1 MKKDEITRVRLLS
14 LAVLMALSLFILL
27 VPIGSNEF
35 GQIISKMN
43 NNALNIP
50 ESQNS
55 VYNLYYYTGF
65 NVVYQLFFSL
75 TILFTAM
82 SVAGILLRIGN
93 TGIAAFV
100 SAILNLL
107 TGMLLLFARI
117 WESSVSMHAMID
129 SVYLDG
135 VVKEQI
141 ETTQLLDKVPVLY
154 ILLIVLGILE
164 LLMVKS
170 SGIMRIKMFTKNKK
184 TNAVN
189 YLVPALIIYVWAGF
203 IRQDILSVIIR
214 NGDSQ
219 RMTVN
224 EYLTGYYIGNKIFFN
239 WSWMIML
246 LLATI
251 ICIIIQSGVIK
262 GLSGRAGMLAG
273 IGIPALVTIIQ
284 SVIYAFNPPALFGY
298 LTLDISL
305 CDMTDNAFYMY
316 LVTFCVSMTAAYILI
331 YLVISG
337 LLDMRKLAG
346 IFVINVIISVILM
359 IIVSG
364 KSSLAI
370 QYMPWIV
377 ADCVSVILAFIC
389 VAVKP
394 VNKKRAELCGG
405 PKKSDFL
412 GHRMIKF

>member
-1 MKKDEITRVRLLS
+1 MKKDEITMVRLLS
-14 LAVLMALSLFILL
+14 LAILMALSLFILL

-82 SVAGILLRIGN
+82 SVAGILLRVGN

-141 ETTQLLDKVPVLY
+141 KTTQLLDKVPVLY

-273 IGIPALVTIIQ
+273 IGIPALVTIIP

-316 LVTFCVSMTAAYILI
+316 LVTFCVSMTAAFILI

-337 LLDMRKLAG
+337 ILDMRKLEF
-346 IFVINVIISVILM
+346 IFIINVVISVVLM

-377 ADCVSVILAFIC
+377 ADCASVILAVVSI
-389 VAVKP
+389 ALKP
-394 VNKKRAELCGG
+394 VNK
-405 PKKSDFL
+405 
-412 GHRMIKF
+412 

>member
-1 MKKDEITRVRLLS
+1 MKKDEITMVRLLS
-14 LAVLMALSLFILL
+14 LAILMALSLFILL

-100 SAILNLL
+100 STILNLL

-141 ETTQLLDKVPVLY
+141 KTTQLLDKVPVLY

-170 SGIMRIKMFTKNKK
+170 SGIMRIKMFAKNKK

-273 IGIPALVTIIQ
+273 IGIPALVTIIP

-316 LVTFCVSMTAAYILI
+316 LVTFCVSMTAAFILI

-337 LLDMRKLAG
+337 ILDMRKLAF
-346 IFVINVIISVILM
+346 IFVINVVISVVLM

-377 ADCVSVILAFIC
+377 ADCASVILAVVSI
-389 VAVKP
+389 ALKP
-394 VNKKRAELCGG
+394 VNK
-405 PKKSDFL
+405 
-412 GHRMIKF
+412 

>member
-1 MKKDEITRVRLLS
+1 MKKDEITMVRLLS

-82 SVAGILLRIGN
+82 SVAGILLRTGN
-93 TGIAAFV
+93 TGIVTFV

-117 WESSVSMHAMID
+117 WESSVSMHVMID

-170 SGIMRIKMFTKNKK
+170 SGIMRIKMFAKNKK

-219 RMTVN
+219 RMTIK
-224 EYLTGYYIGNKIFFN
+224 EYLTAYYIGNKIFFN

-246 LLATI
+246 LIATI
-251 ICIIIQSGVIK
+251 LCIIIQSGVIK

-273 IGIPALVTIIQ
+273 IGIPALVTIIP

-316 LVTFCVSMTAAYILI
+316 LVTFCVSMTAAFILI

-337 LLDMRKLAG
+337 ILDMRKLAF
-346 IFVINVIISVILM
+346 IFIINVVISVVLM

-377 ADCVSVILAFIC
+377 ADCASVILAVVSI
-389 VAVKP
+389 ALKP
-394 VNKKRAELCGG
+394 VNK
-405 PKKSDFL
+405 
-412 GHRMIKF
+412 

>member
-14 LAVLMALSLFILL
+14 LAVLMTLSLFILL

-35 GQIISKMN
+35 AQIISKMN

-82 SVAGILLRIGN
+82 SVAGILLKIGN
-93 TGIAAFV
+93 TGIVAFV

-170 SGIMRIKMFTKNKK
+170 SGIMRIKMFAKNKK

-189 YLVPALIIYVWAGF
+189 YLVPALIIYAWAGF

-214 NGDSQ
+214 NCDSQ
-219 RMTVN
+219 RMTIN
-224 EYLTGYYIGNKIFFN
+224 EYLTAYYIGNKIFFN

-246 LLATI
+246 LIATI
-251 ICIIIQSGVIK
+251 ICIIQSGVIK

-273 IGIPALVTIIQ
+273 IGIPALVTIIP

-316 LVTFCVSMTAAYILI
+316 LVTFCVSMTAAFILI

-337 LLDMRKLAG
+337 ILDMRKLTF
-346 IFVINVIISVILM
+346 IFIINVVISVVLM

-377 ADCVSVILAFIC
+377 ADCASVILAVVSI
-389 VAVKP
+389 ALKP
-394 VNKKRAELCGG
+394 VNK
-405 PKKSDFL
+405 
-412 GHRMIKF
+412 

>member
-14 LAVLMALSLFILL
+14 LASLMALSLFILL
-27 VPIGSNEF
+27 APIGSNEF
-35 GQIISKMN
+35 AQIISKMN

-170 SGIMRIKMFTKNKK
+170 SGIMRIKMFAKNKK
-184 TNAVN
+184 TNTVN

-214 NGDSQ
+214 NGDSK

-273 IGIPALVTIIQ
+273 IGIPALVTIIP

-316 LVTFCVSMTAAYILI
+316 LVTFCVSMTAAFILI

-337 LLDMRKLAG
+337 ILDMRKLAF
-346 IFVINVIISVILM
+346 IFIINVVISVVLM

-377 ADCVSVILAFIC
+377 ADCASVILAVVSI
-389 VAVKP
+389 ALKP
-394 VNKKRAELCGG
+394 VNK
-405 PKKSDFL
+405 
-412 GHRMIKF
+412 

>member
-75 TILFTAM
+75 TIFFTAM
-82 SVAGILLRIGN
+82 SVVGILLRIGN

-170 SGIMRIKMFTKNKK
+170 SGIMRIKMFAKNKK

-219 RMTVN
+219 RMTIN
-224 EYLTGYYIGNKIFFN
+224 EYLTAYYIGNKIFFN

-246 LLATI
+246 LIATI
-251 ICIIIQSGVIK
+251 ICIIIQSGIIK
-262 GLSGRAGMLAG
+262 GLSGRVGMLAG
-273 IGIPALVTIIQ
+273 IGIPALVTIMP

-316 LVTFCVSMTAAYILI
+316 LVTFCVCMTAAYILI

-346 IFVINVIISVILM
+346 IFVINVVISLILM

-377 ADCVSVILAFIC
+377 ADCASVILAVVSI
-389 VAVKP
+389 ALKP
-394 VNKKRAELCGG
+394 VNK
-405 PKKSDFL
+405 
-412 GHRMIKF
+412 

>member
-35 GQIISKMN
+35 GQIINKMN

-93 TGIAAFV
+93 TGIVAFISV
-100 SAILNLL
+100 ILNLL

-154 ILLIVLGILE
+154 IFLIVLGILE

-170 SGIMRIKMFTKNKK
+170 SGIMRIKMFAKNKK

-219 RMTVN
+219 RMTIN
-224 EYLTGYYIGNKIFFN
+224 EYLTAYYIGNKIFFN
-239 WSWMIML
+239 WSWMIIL
-246 LLATI
+246 LIATI
-251 ICIIIQSGVIK
+251 LCIIIQSGIIK
-262 GLSGRAGMLAG
+262 GLSGSAGMLAG
-273 IGIPALVTIIQ
+273 IGIPALVTIMP

-298 LTLDISL
+298 ITLDISL

-316 LVTFCVSMTAAYILI
+316 LVTFCVCMTAAYILI

-346 IFVINVIISVILM
+346 IFVINVVISVILM

-377 ADCVSVILAFIC
+377 ADCTSVILAFIC

-394 VNKKRAELCGG
+394 VNKKMAELCGA
-405 PKKSDFL
+405 PKKV
-412 GHRMIKF
+412 

>member
-75 TILFTAM
+75 TIFFTAM
-82 SVAGILLRIGN
+82 SVVGILLRIGN

-170 SGIMRIKMFTKNKK
+170 SGIMRIKMFAKNKK

-189 YLVPALIIYVWAGF
+189 YIVPALIIYVWAGF

-219 RMTVN
+219 RMTIN
-224 EYLTGYYIGNKIFFN
+224 EYLTAYYIGNKIFFN

-246 LLATI
+246 LIATI
-251 ICIIIQSGVIK
+251 ICIIIQSGIIK

-273 IGIPALVTIIQ
+273 IGIPALVTIMP

-316 LVTFCVSMTAAYILI
+316 LVTFCVCMTAAYILI

-346 IFVINVIISVILM
+346 IFVINVVISVFLM

-377 ADCVSVILAFIC
+377 ADCASVILAVVSI
-389 VAVKP
+389 ALKP
-394 VNKKRAELCGG
+394 VNK
-405 PKKSDFL
+405 
-412 GHRMIKF
+412 

>member
-141 ETTQLLDKVPVLY
+141 KTTQLLDKVPVLY

-170 SGIMRIKMFTKNKK
+170 SGIMRIKMFAKNKK

-219 RMTVN
+219 RMTIN
-224 EYLTGYYIGNKIFFN
+224 EYLTSYYIGNKIFFN

-251 ICIIIQSGVIK
+251 ICIIIQSGIIK

-273 IGIPALVTIIQ
+273 IGIPALVTIMP

-298 LTLDISL
+298 ITLDISL

-316 LVTFCVSMTAAYILI
+316 LVTFCVCMTAAYILI

-346 IFVINVIISVILM
+346 IFVINVVTSVILM

-377 ADCVSVILAFIC
+377 ADCASVILAFIC

-394 VNKKRAELCGG
+394 VNKKMAELCGAS
-405 PKKSDFL
+405 KKV
-412 GHRMIKF
+412 

>member
-1 MKKDEITRVRLLS
+1 MKKDEITMVRLLS
-14 LAVLMALSLFILL
+14 LAILMALSLFILL

-141 ETTQLLDKVPVLY
+141 KTTQLLDKVPVLY

-170 SGIMRIKMFTKNKK
+170 SGIMRIKMFAKNKK

-214 NGDSQ
+214 DGDSQ

-273 IGIPALVTIIQ
+273 IGIPALVTIIP

-316 LVTFCVSMTAAYILI
+316 LVTFCVSMTAAFILI

-337 LLDMRKLAG
+337 ILDMRKLAF
-346 IFVINVIISVILM
+346 IFIINVVISVVLM

-377 ADCVSVILAFIC
+377 ADCASVILAVVSI
-389 VAVKP
+389 ALKP
-394 VNKKRAELCGG
+394 VNK
-405 PKKSDFL
+405 
-412 GHRMIKF
+412 

>member
-141 ETTQLLDKVPVLY
+141 KTTQLLDKVPVLY

-273 IGIPALVTIIQ
+273 IGIPALVTIIP

-316 LVTFCVSMTAAYILI
+316 LVTFCVSMTAAFILI

-337 LLDMRKLAG
+337 ILDMRKLAF
-346 IFVINVIISVILM
+346 IFIINVVISVVLM

-377 ADCVSVILAFIC
+377 ADCASVILAVVSI
-389 VAVKP
+389 ALKP
-394 VNKKRAELCGG
+394 VNK
-405 PKKSDFL
+405 
-412 GHRMIKF
+412 

>member
-1 MKKDEITRVRLLS
+1 MKKDEITMVRLLS
-14 LAVLMALSLFILL
+14 LAILMALSLFILL

-55 VYNLYYYTGF
+55 VYNLYYYTGL

-141 ETTQLLDKVPVLY
+141 KTTQLLDKVPVLY

-184 TNAVN
+184 TNTVN

-203 IRQDILSVIIR
+203 IRQDILSVIIK

-224 EYLTGYYIGNKIFFN
+224 EYLTAYYIGNKIFFN

-246 LLATI
+246 LIATI
-251 ICIIIQSGVIK
+251 ICIIIQSGIIK

-273 IGIPALVTIIQ
+273 IGIPALVTIIP

-316 LVTFCVSMTAAYILI
+316 LVTFCVCMTAAYILI

-337 LLDMRKLAG
+337 LLDMRKLEG
-346 IFVINVIISVILM
+346 IFVINVVISVILM

-377 ADCVSVILAFIC
+377 ADCASVILAVVSI
-389 VAVKP
+389 ALKP
-394 VNKKRAELCGG
+394 VNK
-405 PKKSDFL
+405 
-412 GHRMIKF
+412 

>member
-1 MKKDEITRVRLLS
+1 MKKDEITMVRLLS

-65 NVVYQLFFSL
+65 NVIYQLFFSL

-93 TGIAAFV
+93 TGTVAVV
-100 SAILNLL
+100 SAVLNLL

-117 WESSVSMHAMID
+117 CESSVSMHAMID

-154 ILLIVLGILE
+154 ILLAILGILE

-170 SGIMRIKMFTKNKK
+170 SGIMRIKMFAKNKK

-219 RMTVN
+219 RMTIN
-224 EYLTGYYIGNKIFFN
+224 EYLSGYYIGNKIFFN

-246 LLATI
+246 LIATI
-251 ICIIIQSGVIK
+251 LCIIIQSGVIK
-262 GLSGRAGMLAG
+262 GLSGRTGMLAG
-273 IGIPALVTIIQ
+273 IGIPALVTIIP

-316 LVTFCVSMTAAYILI
+316 LVTFCISMTVAYILI

-337 LLDMRKLAG
+337 ILDMRKLA
-346 IFVINVIISVILM
+346 FVFIINVVISVVLM
-359 IIVSG
+359 IIVSS

-377 ADCVSVILAFIC
+377 ADCASVILAVVSI
-389 VAVKP
+389 ALKP
-394 VNKKRAELCGG
+394 VNK
-405 PKKSDFL
+405 
-412 GHRMIKF
+412 

>member
-35 GQIISKMN
+35 AQIISKMN

-93 TGIAAFV
+93 TGIVAFV

-135 VVKEQI
+135 VVTEQI

-170 SGIMRIKMFTKNKK
+170 SGIMRIKMFAKNKK

-219 RMTVN
+219 RMTIN
-224 EYLTGYYIGNKIFFN
+224 EYLTAYYIGNKIFFN

-246 LLATI
+246 LIATI
-251 ICIIIQSGVIK
+251 ICIIIQSGIIK

-273 IGIPALVTIIQ
+273 IGIPALVTIIP

-316 LVTFCVSMTAAYILI
+316 LVTFCVCMTAAFILI

-337 LLDMRKLAG
+337 ILDMRKLTF
-346 IFVINVIISVILM
+346 IFIINVVISVVLM

-377 ADCVSVILAFIC
+377 ADCASVILAVVSI
-389 VAVKP
+389 ALKP
-394 VNKKRAELCGG
+394 VNK
-405 PKKSDFL
+405 
-412 GHRMIKF
+412 

>member
-35 GQIISKMN
+35 AQIISKMN

-93 TGIAAFV
+93 TGIVAFV

-135 VVKEQI
+135 VVTEQI

-170 SGIMRIKMFTKNKK
+170 SGIMRIKMFAKNKK

-189 YLVPALIIYVWAGF
+189 YLVPVLIIYVWAGF

-219 RMTVN
+219 RMTIN
-224 EYLTGYYIGNKIFFN
+224 EYLTAYYIGNKIFFN

-246 LLATI
+246 LIATI
-251 ICIIIQSGVIK
+251 ICIIIQSGIIK

-273 IGIPALVTIIQ
+273 IGIPALVTIIP

-316 LVTFCVSMTAAYILI
+316 LVTFCVCMTAAFILI

-337 LLDMRKLAG
+337 ILDMRKLTF
-346 IFVINVIISVILM
+346 IFIINVVISVVLM

-377 ADCVSVILAFIC
+377 ADCASVILAVVSI
-389 VAVKP
+389 ALKP
-394 VNKKRAELCGG
+394 VNK
-405 PKKSDFL
+405 
-412 GHRMIKF
+412 

>member
-1 MKKDEITRVRLLS
+1 MKKDEITMVRLLS
-14 LAVLMALSLFILL
+14 LAILMALSLFILL

-55 VYNLYYYTGF
+55 VYNLYYYTGL
-65 NVVYQLFFSL
+65 NVVYQVFFSL

-141 ETTQLLDKVPVLY
+141 KTTQLLDKVPVLY

-273 IGIPALVTIIQ
+273 IGIPALVTIIP

-316 LVTFCVSMTAAYILI
+316 LVTFCVSMTAAFILI

-337 LLDMRKLAG
+337 ILDMRKLAF
-346 IFVINVIISVILM
+346 IFIINVVISVVLM

-377 ADCVSVILAFIC
+377 ADCASVILAVVSI
-389 VAVKP
+389 ALKP
-394 VNKKRAELCGG
+394 VNK
-405 PKKSDFL
+405 
-412 GHRMIKF
+412 

>member
-75 TILFTAM
+75 TIFFTAM

-170 SGIMRIKMFTKNKK
+170 SGIMRIKMFAKNKK

-219 RMTVN
+219 RMTIN
-224 EYLTGYYIGNKIFFN
+224 EYLTAYYIGNKIFFN

-246 LLATI
+246 LIATI
-251 ICIIIQSGVIK
+251 ICIIIQSGIIK
-262 GLSGRAGMLAG
+262 GLSGRVGMLAG
-273 IGIPALVTIIQ
+273 IGIPALVTIMP
-284 SVIYAFNPPALFGY
+284 SVIYAFNQPALFGY

-316 LVTFCVSMTAAYILI
+316 LVTFCVCMTAAYILI

-346 IFVINVIISVILM
+346 IFVINVVISVILM

-377 ADCVSVILAFIC
+377 ADCASVILAFIC

-394 VNKKRAELCGG
+394 VNKKMAELCGA
-405 PKKSDFL
+405 PKKV
-412 GHRMIKF
+412 

>member
-35 GQIISKMN
+35 AQIISKMN

-82 SVAGILLRIGN
+82 SVVGILLRIGN

-129 SVYLDG
+129 SVYLEG

-170 SGIMRIKMFTKNKK
+170 SGIMRIKMFAKNKK

-219 RMTVN
+219 RMTIN
-224 EYLTGYYIGNKIFFN
+224 EYLTAYYIGNKIFFN

-246 LLATI
+246 LITTI
-251 ICIIIQSGVIK
+251 ICIITQSGIIK
-262 GLSGRAGMLAG
+262 GLSGRVGMLAG
-273 IGIPALVTIIQ
+273 IGIPALVTIMP

-316 LVTFCVSMTAAYILI
+316 LVTFCVCMTAAYILI
-331 YLVISG
+331 YLVVSG
-337 LLDMRKLAG
+337 LLDMRKLAA
-346 IFVINVIISVILM
+346 IFVINVVISVILM

-377 ADCVSVILAFIC
+377 ADCASVILAFVC

-394 VNKKRAELCGG
+394 VNKKMAELCGA
-405 PKKSDFL
+405 PKKV
-412 GHRMIKF
+412 

>member
-1 MKKDEITRVRLLS
+1 MKKDEITMVRLLS
-14 LAVLMALSLFILL
+14 LAILMALSLFILL

-107 TGMLLLFARI
+107 TSMLLLFARI

-170 SGIMRIKMFTKNKK
+170 SGIMRIKMFAKNKK

-219 RMTVN
+219 RMTIN
-224 EYLTGYYIGNKIFFN
+224 EYLTAYYIGNKIFFN

-273 IGIPALVTIIQ
+273 IGIPALVTIIP

-305 CDMTDNAFYMY
+305 CDKTDNAFYMY
-316 LVTFCVSMTAAYILI
+316 LVTFCVSMTAAFILI

-337 LLDMRKLAG
+337 ILDMRKLAF
-346 IFVINVIISVILM
+346 IFIINVVISVVLM

-364 KSSLAI
+364 KSSLSI

-377 ADCVSVILAFIC
+377 ADCASVILAVVSI
-389 VAVKP
+389 ALKP
-394 VNKKRAELCGG
+394 VNK
-405 PKKSDFL
+405 
-412 GHRMIKF
+412 

>member
-35 GQIISKMN
+35 AQIISKMN

-93 TGIAAFV
+93 TGIVAFV

-117 WESSVSMHAMID
+117 WESS
-129 SVYLDG
+129 G
-135 VVKEQI
+135 VVTEQI

-170 SGIMRIKMFTKNKK
+170 SGIMRIKMFAKNKK

-219 RMTVN
+219 RMTIN
-224 EYLTGYYIGNKIFFN
+224 EYLT
-239 WSWMIML
+239 
-246 LLATI
+246 A
-251 ICIIIQSGVIK
+251 IK
-262 GLSGRAGMLAG
+262 YS
-273 IGIPALVTIIQ
+273 
-284 SVIYAFNPPALFGY
+284 
-298 LTLDISL
+298 LT
-305 CDMTDNAFYMY
+305 
-316 LVTFCVSMTAAYILI
+316 
-331 YLVISG
+331 
-337 LLDMRKLAG
+337 
-346 IFVINVIISVILM
+346 
-359 IIVSG
+359 
-364 KSSLAI
+364 
-370 QYMPWIV
+370 
-377 ADCVSVILAFIC
+377 
-389 VAVKP
+389 
-394 VNKKRAELCGG
+394 
-405 PKKSDFL
+405 
-412 GHRMIKF
+412 GHG

>member
-1 MKKDEITRVRLLS
+1 MKKDEITMVRLLS

-27 VPIGSNEF
+27 VLVGNNEF

-43 NNALNIP
+43 NNSLNIS
-50 ESQNS
+50 ENQNS

-65 NVVYQLFFSL
+65 NVIYQLFFSITVLFSAVSL
-75 TILFTAM
+75 T
-82 SVAGILLRIGN
+82 GILLRIGN
-93 TGIAAFV
+93 TGIIASVAAIF
-100 SAILNLL
+100 NMM
-107 TGMLLLFARI
+107 TGILLLMARI
-117 WESSVSMHAMID
+117 LESSSSMHAWID
-129 SVYLDG
+129 SFYIDG
-135 VVKEQI
+135 VVKGQI
-141 ETTQLLDKVPVLY
+141 ETAQLMDKIPVLY
-154 ILLIVLGILE
+154 ILLVILGILE
-164 LLMVKS
+164 LMMVKS
-170 SGIMRIKMFTKNKK
+170 SGIRHIKMFSKNKQ
-184 TNAVN
+184 TNLAVF
-189 YLVPALIIYVWAGF
+189 LTPALVTYVWEGF
-203 IRQDILSVIIR
+203 IRRNILFEIIK

-239 WSWMIML
+239 WMIML

-273 IGIPALVTIIQ
+273 IGIPALVTIIP

-316 LVTFCVSMTAAYILI
+316 LVTFCVSMTAAFILI

-337 LLDMRKLAG
+337 ILDMRKLAF
-346 IFVINVIISVILM
+346 IFIINVVISVVLM

-377 ADCVSVILAFIC
+377 ADCASVILAVVSI
-389 VAVKP
+389 ALKP
-394 VNKKRAELCGG
+394 VNK
-405 PKKSDFL
+405 
-412 GHRMIKF
+412 

>member
-27 VPIGSNEF
+27 VLVGNNEF

-50 ESQNS
+50 ENQNS

-141 ETTQLLDKVPVLY
+141 KTTQLLDKVPVLY

-170 SGIMRIKMFTKNKK
+170 SGIMRIKMFAKNKK

-219 RMTVN
+219 RMTIN
-224 EYLTGYYIGNKIFFN
+224 EYLTSYYIGNKIFFN

-273 IGIPALVTIIQ
+273 IGIPALVTIIP

-316 LVTFCVSMTAAYILI
+316 LVTFCVSMTAAFILI

-337 LLDMRKLAG
+337 ILDMRKLTF
-346 IFVINVIISVILM
+346 IFIINVVISVVLM

-377 ADCVSVILAFIC
+377 ADCASVILAVVSI
-389 VAVKP
+389 ALKP
-394 VNKKRAELCGG
+394 VNK
-405 PKKSDFL
+405 
-412 GHRMIKF
+412 

>member
-141 ETTQLLDKVPVLY
+141 KTTQLLDKVPVLY

-170 SGIMRIKMFTKNKK
+170 SGIMRIKMFAKNKK

-189 YLVPALIIYVWAGF
+189 YLVPTLIIYVWAGF

-219 RMTVN
+219 RMTIN
-224 EYLTGYYIGNKIFFN
+224 EYLTSYYIGNKIFFN

-251 ICIIIQSGVIK
+251 ICIIIQSGIIK

-273 IGIPALVTIIQ
+273 IGIPALVTIMP

-298 LTLDISL
+298 ITLDISL

-316 LVTFCVSMTAAYILI
+316 LVTFCVCMTAAYILI

-346 IFVINVIISVILM
+346 IFVINVVISVILM

-377 ADCVSVILAFIC
+377 ADCASVILAFIC

-394 VNKKRAELCGG
+394 VNKKMAELCGAS
-405 PKKSDFL
+405 KKV
-412 GHRMIKF
+412 

>member
-27 VPIGSNEF
+27 IPVGNNEF
-35 GQIISKMN
+35 GQIINKMN
-43 NNALNIP
+43 NNALNIS

-65 NVVYQLFFSL
+65 NVIYQLFFSL
-75 TILFTAM
+75 TVLFTAV
-82 SVAGILLRIGN
+82 SLTGILLKIGN
-93 TGIAAFV
+93 TGIIASVAAVFN
-100 SAILNLL
+100 IL
-107 TGMLLLFARI
+107 TGILLMMARI
-117 WESSVSMHAMID
+117 WESSSSMHAWID
-129 SVYLDG
+129 SFYIDG
-135 VVKEQI
+135 VVKSQI
-141 ETTQLLDKVPVLY
+141 ETAQLLDKIPVLY
-154 ILLIVLGILE
+154 ILLVIFGILE
-164 LLMVKS
+164 LMMVKS
-170 SGIMRIKMFTKNKK
+170 SGIRHIKMFSKNKQ
-184 TNAVN
+184 TNAAVF
-189 YLVPALIIYVWAGF
+189 LMPALIIYVWAGF

-214 NGDSQ
+214 NGDSV

-224 EYLTGYYIGNKIFFN
+224 EYLTGYYIDNKPFFN
-239 WSWMIML
+239 WSWIIML
-246 LLATI
+246 LLATVL
-251 ICIIIQSGVIK
+251 CIVINSGIIK
-262 GLSGRAGMLAG
+262 GLNSRVRMLVS
-273 IGIPALVTIIQ
+273 IGVPAFITILP

-331 YLVISG
+331 YLVISR

-346 IFVINVIISVILM
+346 IFIINVVISVVLM

-364 KSSLAI
+364 KTSLAI

-377 ADCVSVILAFIC
+377 ADCASVILAVVC

-394 VNKKRAELCGG
+394 VNK
-405 PKKSDFL
+405 
-412 GHRMIKF
+412 

>member
-14 LAVLMALSLFILL
+14 LAILMALSLFILL

-141 ETTQLLDKVPVLY
+141 KTTQLLDKVPVLY

-170 SGIMRIKMFTKNKK
+170 SGIMRIKMFAKNKK

-273 IGIPALVTIIQ
+273 IGIPALVTIIP

-316 LVTFCVSMTAAYILI
+316 LVTFCVSMTAAFILI

-337 LLDMRKLAG
+337 ILDMRKLAF
-346 IFVINVIISVILM
+346 IFIINVVISVVLM

-377 ADCVSVILAFIC
+377 ADCASVILAVVSI
-389 VAVKP
+389 ALKP
-394 VNKKRAELCGG
+394 VNK
-405 PKKSDFL
+405 
-412 GHRMIKF
+412 

>member
-1 MKKDEITRVRLLS
+1 MKKDEITMVRLLS
-14 LAVLMALSLFILL
+14 LAILMALSLFILL

-107 TGMLLLFARI
+107 TSMLLLFARI

-170 SGIMRIKMFTKNKK
+170 SGIMRIKMFAKNKK

-219 RMTVN
+219 RMTIN
-224 EYLTGYYIGNKIFFN
+224 EYLTAYYIGNKIFFN

-262 GLSGRAGMLAG
+262 GLSGRAVMLAG
-273 IGIPALVTIIQ
+273 IGIPALVTIIP

-316 LVTFCVSMTAAYILI
+316 LVTFCVSMTAAFILI

-337 LLDMRKLAG
+337 ILDMRKLAF
-346 IFVINVIISVILM
+346 IFIINVVISVVLM

-364 KSSLAI
+364 KSSLSI

-377 ADCVSVILAFIC
+377 ADCASVILAVVSI
-389 VAVKP
+389 P
-394 VNKKRAELCGG
+394 VC
-405 PKKSDFL
+405 
-412 GHRMIKF
+412 

>member
-14 LAVLMALSLFILL
+14 LAILMALSLFILL
-27 VPIGSNEF
+27 APIGSNEF
-35 GQIISKMN
+35 AQIISKMN

-170 SGIMRIKMFTKNKK
+170 SGIMRIKMFAKNKK
-184 TNAVN
+184 TNTVN

-214 NGDSQ
+214 NGDSK

-273 IGIPALVTIIQ
+273 IGIPALVTIIP

-316 LVTFCVSMTAAYILI
+316 LVTFCVSMTAAFILI

-337 LLDMRKLAG
+337 ILDMRKLAG
-346 IFVINVIISVILM
+346 IFVINVVISVILM

-377 ADCVSVILAFIC
+377 ADCASVILAVVSI
-389 VAVKP
+389 ALKP
-394 VNKKRAELCGG
+394 VNK
-405 PKKSDFL
+405 
-412 GHRMIKF
+412 

>member
-1 MKKDEITRVRLLS
+1 MKKDEITMVRLLS
-14 LAVLMALSLFILL
+14 LAILMALSLFILL

-100 SAILNLL
+100 STILNLL

-129 SVYLDG
+129 SVYLDR

-141 ETTQLLDKVPVLY
+141 KTTQLLDKVPVLY

-170 SGIMRIKMFTKNKK
+170 SGIMRIKMFAKNKK

-262 GLSGRAGMLAG
+262 GLSGKAGMLAG
-273 IGIPALVTIIQ
+273 IGIPALVTIIP

-316 LVTFCVSMTAAYILI
+316 LVTFCVSMTAAFILI

-337 LLDMRKLAG
+337 ILDMRKLAF
-346 IFVINVIISVILM
+346 IFIINVVISIVLM

-377 ADCVSVILAFIC
+377 ADCASVILAVVSI
-389 VAVKP
+389 ALKP
-394 VNKKRAELCGG
+394 VNK
-405 PKKSDFL
+405 
-412 GHRMIKF
+412 

>member
-27 VPIGSNEF
+27 VPVGSNEF
-35 GQIISKMN
+35 AQIISKMN

-141 ETTQLLDKVPVLY
+141 KTTQLLDKVPVLY

-170 SGIMRIKMFTKNKK
+170 SGIMRIKMFAKNKK

-251 ICIIIQSGVIK
+251 ICIIIQSGIIK

-273 IGIPALVTIIQ
+273 IGIPALVTIIP

-316 LVTFCVSMTAAYILI
+316 LVTFCVSMTAAFILI

-337 LLDMRKLAG
+337 ILDMRKLAF
-346 IFVINVIISVILM
+346 IFIINVVISVVLM

-377 ADCVSVILAFIC
+377 ADCASVILAVVSI
-389 VAVKP
+389 ALKP
-394 VNKKRAELCGG
+394 VNK
-405 PKKSDFL
+405 
-412 GHRMIKF
+412 

>member
-1 MKKDEITRVRLLS
+1 MKKDEITMVRLLS
-14 LAVLMALSLFILL
+14 LAILMALSLFILL

-273 IGIPALVTIIQ
+273 IGIPALVTIIP

-316 LVTFCVSMTAAYILI
+316 LVTFCVSMTAAFILI

-337 LLDMRKLAG
+337 ILDMRKLAF
-346 IFVINVIISVILM
+346 IFIINVVISLVLM

-377 ADCVSVILAFIC
+377 ADCASVILAVVSI
-389 VAVKP
+389 ALKP
-394 VNKKRAELCGG
+394 VNK
-405 PKKSDFL
+405 
-412 GHRMIKF
+412 

>member
-14 LAVLMALSLFILL
+14 LAILMALSLFILL
-27 VPIGSNEF
+27 APIGSNEF
-35 GQIISKMN
+35 AQIISKMN

-170 SGIMRIKMFTKNKK
+170 SGIMRIKMFAKNKK
-184 TNAVN
+184 TNTVN

-214 NGDSQ
+214 NGDSK

-273 IGIPALVTIIQ
+273 IGIPALVTIIP

-316 LVTFCVSMTAAYILI
+316 LVTFCVCMTAAYILI

-346 IFVINVIISVILM
+346 IFVINVVISVILM

-377 ADCVSVILAFIC
+377 ADCASVILAFIC

-394 VNKKRAELCGG
+394 VNKKMAELCGAS
-405 PKKSDFL
+405 KKV
-412 GHRMIKF
+412 

>member
-1 MKKDEITRVRLLS
+1 MKKDEITMVRLLS
-14 LAVLMALSLFILL
+14 LAILMALSLFILL

-141 ETTQLLDKVPVLY
+141 KTTQLLDKVPVLY

-170 SGIMRIKMFTKNKK
+170 SGIMRIKMFAKNKK

-239 WSWMIML
+239 WSCMIML

-262 GLSGRAGMLAG
+262 GLSGMAGMLAG
-273 IGIPALVTIIQ
+273 IGIPALVTIIP

-316 LVTFCVSMTAAYILI
+316 LVTFCVSMTAAFILI

-337 LLDMRKLAG
+337 ILDMRKLAF
-346 IFVINVIISVILM
+346 IFIINVVISVVLM

-377 ADCVSVILAFIC
+377 ADCASVILAVVSI
-389 VAVKP
+389 ALKP
-394 VNKKRAELCGG
+394 VNK
-405 PKKSDFL
+405 
-412 GHRMIKF
+412 

>member
-1 MKKDEITRVRLLS
+1 MKKDEITMVRLLS
-14 LAVLMALSLFILL
+14 LAILMALSLFILL

-82 SVAGILLRIGN
+82 SVVGILLRIGN

-170 SGIMRIKMFTKNKK
+170 SGIMRIKMFAKNKK

-273 IGIPALVTIIQ
+273 IGIPALVTIIP

-316 LVTFCVSMTAAYILI
+316 LVTFCVSMTAAFILI

-337 LLDMRKLAG
+337 ILDMRKLAF
-346 IFVINVIISVILM
+346 IFIINVVISVVLM

-377 ADCVSVILAFIC
+377 ADCASVILAVVSI
-389 VAVKP
+389 ALKP
-394 VNKKRAELCGG
+394 VNK
-405 PKKSDFL
+405 
-412 GHRMIKF
+412 

>member
-1 MKKDEITRVRLLS
+1 
-14 LAVLMALSLFILL
+14 MALSLFILL

-141 ETTQLLDKVPVLY
+141 KTTQLLDKVPVLY

-170 SGIMRIKMFTKNKK
+170 SGIMRIKMFAKNKK

-219 RMTVN
+219 RMTIN
-224 EYLTGYYIGNKIFFN
+224 EYLTSYYIGNKIFFN

-251 ICIIIQSGVIK
+251 ICIIIQSGIIK

-273 IGIPALVTIIQ
+273 IGIPALVTIMP

-298 LTLDISL
+298 ITLDISL

-316 LVTFCVSMTAAYILI
+316 LVTFCVCMTAAFILI

-337 LLDMRKLAG
+337 ILDMRKLTF
-346 IFVINVIISVILM
+346 IFIINVVISVVLM

-377 ADCVSVILAFIC
+377 ADCASVILAVVSI
-389 VAVKP
+389 ALKP
-394 VNKKRAELCGG
+394 VNK
-405 PKKSDFL
+405 
-412 GHRMIKF
+412 

>member
-1 MKKDEITRVRLLS
+1 MKKDEITMVRLLS
-14 LAVLMALSLFILL
+14 LAILMALSLFILL

-141 ETTQLLDKVPVLY
+141 KTTQLLDKVPVLY

-170 SGIMRIKMFTKNKK
+170 SGIMRIKMFAKNKK

-219 RMTVN
+219 RMTIN
-224 EYLTGYYIGNKIFFN
+224 EYLTSYYIGNKIFFN

-273 IGIPALVTIIQ
+273 IGIPALVTIIP

-316 LVTFCVSMTAAYILI
+316 LVTFCVSMTASFILI

-337 LLDMRKLAG
+337 ILDMRKLKF
-346 IFVINVIISVILM
+346 IFIINVVISVALM

-377 ADCVSVILAFIC
+377 ADCASVILAVVSI
-389 VAVKP
+389 ALKP
-394 VNKKRAELCGG
+394 VNK
-405 PKKSDFL
+405 
-412 GHRMIKF
+412 

>member
-1 MKKDEITRVRLLS
+1 MKKDEITMVRLLS
-14 LAVLMALSLFILL
+14 LAILMALSLFILL

-141 ETTQLLDKVPVLY
+141 KTTQLLDKVPVLY

-170 SGIMRIKMFTKNKK
+170 SGIMRIKMFAKNKK

-219 RMTVN
+219 RMTIN
-224 EYLTGYYIGNKIFFN
+224 EYLTSYYIGNKIFFN

-273 IGIPALVTIIQ
+273 GIPALVTIIP

-316 LVTFCVSMTAAYILI
+316 LVTFCVSMTAAFILI

-337 LLDMRKLAG
+337 ILDMRKLTF
-346 IFVINVIISVILM
+346 IFIINVVISVVLM

-377 ADCVSVILAFIC
+377 ADCASVILAVVSI
-389 VAVKP
+389 ALKP
-394 VNKKRAELCGG
+394 VNK
-405 PKKSDFL
+405 
-412 GHRMIKF
+412 

>member
-1 MKKDEITRVRLLS
+1 MKKDEITMVRLLS
-14 LAVLMALSLFILL
+14 LAILMALSLFILL

-141 ETTQLLDKVPVLY
+141 KTTQLLDKVPVLY

-170 SGIMRIKMFTKNKK
+170 SGIMRIKMFAKNKK

-273 IGIPALVTIIQ
+273 IGIPALVTIIP

-305 CDMTDNAFYMY
+305 CDMTDNVFYMY
-316 LVTFCVSMTAAYILI
+316 LVTFCVCMTAAYILI

-346 IFVINVIISVILM
+346 IFVINVVISVFLM

-377 ADCVSVILAFIC
+377 ADCASVILAVVSI
-389 VAVKP
+389 ALKP
-394 VNKKRAELCGG
+394 VNK
-405 PKKSDFL
+405 
-412 GHRMIKF
+412 

>member
-1 MKKDEITRVRLLS
+1 MKKDEITMVRLLS
-14 LAVLMALSLFILL
+14 LAILMALSLFILL

-141 ETTQLLDKVPVLY
+141 KTTQLLDKVPVLY

-170 SGIMRIKMFTKNKK
+170 SGIMRIKMFAKNKK

-273 IGIPALVTIIQ
+273 IGIPALVTIIP

-316 LVTFCVSMTAAYILI
+316 LVTFCVCMTAAYILI

-346 IFVINVIISVILM
+346 IFVINVVISVILM

-377 ADCVSVILAFIC
+377 ADCASVILAVVSI
-389 VAVKP
+389 ALKP
-394 VNKKRAELCGG
+394 VNK
-405 PKKSDFL
+405 
-412 GHRMIKF
+412 